1 MLNFAIKLLFQTI
14 KSLTLTCQ
22 PSPNTIKMGPKCFY
36 NLNKMSKSLI
46 NSLLQIGNLEMNP
59 GPSPQENKNVINIVT
74 YNCNGLGDLKKLK
87 RFMDKVG
94 KITSKGG
101 IVMLQETHLT
111 NNKHIAQNFK
121 GIVD

>member
-1 MLNFAIKLLFQTI
+1 
-14 KSLTLTCQ
+14 
-22 PSPNTIKMGPKCFY
+22 
-36 NLNKMSKSLI
+36 MSKSLI

-59 GPSPQENKNVINIVT
+59 GPSPQENKNVINIDT

-111 NNKHIAQNFK
+111 NDKHIAQNFK